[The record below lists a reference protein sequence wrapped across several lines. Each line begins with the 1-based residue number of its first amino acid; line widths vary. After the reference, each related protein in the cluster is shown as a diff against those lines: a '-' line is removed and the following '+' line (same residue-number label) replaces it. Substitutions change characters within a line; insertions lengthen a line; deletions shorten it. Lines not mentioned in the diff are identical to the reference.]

1 MSSGAYGSVPYNNP
15 NTRPAGY
22 PYPPHS
28 GFDNSSSSFEGR
40 NSFQEHDTTPLKPEF
55 KDGAVRVDMRQISRT
70 PSPTPSEAAELQKK
84 GIFDWKA
91 MKNWRY
97 WFRKEWFCAF
107 AMPLLPLCFY

>member
-1 MSSGAYGSVPYNNP
+1 
-15 NTRPAGY
+15 
-22 PYPPHS
+22 
-28 GFDNSSSSFEGR
+28 
-40 NSFQEHDTTPLKPEF
+40 
-55 KDGAVRVDMRQISRT
+55 MRQISRT

-107 AMPLLPLCFY
+107 AVTLLPLWFLLKYFTFTTGYYVIGIILVVLFTLMTIYHEQIIDWLKPRTDWMRT